1 MKRILT
7 LMVLGAIAAI
17 STVAKAS
24 ELAPYVT
31 NIDLYGSP
39 NDWNEPI
46 GHFEKDVNGVWHL
59 DDVEIYN
66 VTTFK
71 LKLHIN
77 NPQGQESD
85 VWFGIKNGDEQ
96 TLKNVSPGT
105 IVECSSA
112 SNAPNFL
119 IGHPGKFS
127 FTLSNDDINSTQFH
141 FEGQFEEHRFL
152 TGEFNNWG
160 ETMFTAW
167 VGEYSLDTSSEFE
180 SPISG
185 QFLIIDQNYNYL
197 GGVTNDEYY
206 TITEDNP
213 RVTLASETQGKKNL
227 YLADEGYYSFSIEDG
242 VLTIGNW
249 PVEEITASIVGSNV
263 EGWDLTNARTIPLT
277 LDEATGY
284 YISEPTGIPEGFNC
298 QVLRHSS
305 LSSVADRWYGGSS
318 DNGTINIPEGG
329 DDIPLTETLGDN
341 FHFTD
346 NGIFTF
352 TLMRDFSALYISG
365 SYEVEAQYFLIGDFN
380 NWKQDEKVAFTAQDG
395 VSTLTQQM
403 VGDFLILDN
412 FGNLLGGATDDNR
425 YVLHEGW
432 PSVTLTTDNKK
443 NLYLANE
450 GEYTLTIQN
459 GELTVSGWPVETIS
473 AWLLGATDEEWQGN
487 ELNFELTLD
496 PNTGNYILGETDIP
510 AGYRFQ
516 VVKRSSLSSVD
527 DVWYGAN
534 ADGMFW
540 VTEQTL
546 GNIALTTNDNKNMY
560 FDVGGTCSFTVSSDF
575 SKINIQGELTSD
587 FTPTYYLI
595 GDFNDWDEEYMV
607 PFVKRDGVFKLEE
620 SFRGDFLIKDRYS
633 NWIGTR
639 TDGGSYILTA
649 TNNNASLS
657 SADDKKNLRLELPS
671 QYTLTIQGE
680 TLTVTGFPTDGYYMC
695 GDFNEWTPEPMTKN
709 ANGSYSIVMTIGAQN
724 KFKFRDHHANWY
736 GGDTGGN
743 GDTYG
748 IHSDWCTNVP
758 LTEGDAGSNFI
769 INTGGTF
776 KFILAEDNGALKLT
790 VVGLG
795 TISLADALEGI
806 SGTITDNLYV
816 AAKHEGQVYVTNNT
830 DWVRLDGVFNTED
843 LSVGYCIDLTQTFTD
858 DLTQTFINGI
868 SGKGTQPN
876 ITINGWVTY
885 YTDDPHEPVIV
896 DYSLTEAFDPMP
908 KPCQVV
914 KFEGRYYNQ
923 DGQSV
928 LCTYNGQSGNFGPSI
943 DLSNTEGME
952 EGRMYSVKAAI
963 YLKEPWENV
972 IAGDPSNIKPS
983 DPNVIENL
991 VAEILEYEA
1000 KEFPIATSVNNTIDT
1015 AKVVSVKYINTA
1027 GQVSLKPFKGVNIVV
1042 TTHSDGN
1049 ITTVK
1054 EVH

>member
-7 LMVLGAIAAI
+7 LMVLGVIVAI

-31 NIDLYGSP
+31 SIDLYGSS
-39 NDWNEPI
+39 NDWSEPI
-46 GHFEKDVNGVWHL
+46 GRFEKDGDGVWHL
-59 DDVEIYN
+59 DDVEIYD

-85 VWFGIKNGDEQ
+85 VWFGIKNSDDQ
-96 TLKNVSPGT
+96 TLKSASPGT

-112 SNAPNFL
+112 SNAPNFR

-127 FTLSNDDINSTQFH
+127 FTLNDNDINSAQFH
-141 FEGQFEEHRFL
+141 FEGKFEENRFI

-167 VGEYSLDTSSEFE
+167 FGGGYTLDTNTEFN

-185 QFLIIDQNYNYL
+185 QFLIIDQDYNYL
-197 GGVTNDEYY
+197 GGITDGEYY

-213 RVTLASETQGKKNL
+213 NVELATEAQDKKNL
-227 YLADEGYYSFSIEDG
+227 YLANDGYYSFTIDENDM
-242 VLTIGNW
+242 LTIDNW
-249 PVEEITASIVGSNV
+249 PKEVVTVSIVGSTV
-263 EGWDLTNARTIPLT
+263 PGWDVDKARTIPLT
-277 LDEATGY
+277 FDQSTDCY
-284 YISEPTGIPEGFNC
+284 VSEPTGIPAGFNC
-298 QVLRHSS
+298 QLLKHSS
-305 LSSVADRWYGGSS
+305 FTSVGDTWYGGLS
-318 DNGTINIPEGG
+318 DNSTIEIPEGAS
-329 DDIPLTETLGDN
+329 DIPLESLLGAD
-341 FHFTD
+341 FRFTD

-352 TLMRDFSALYISG
+352 TLSHNFSTLNING
-365 SYEVEAQYFLIGDFN
+365 SYNVEPQYFLVGDFN
-380 NWKQDEKVAFTAQDG
+380 NWNQDEKVAFVAQNG
-395 VSTLTQQM
+395 VSTLTQEM
-403 VGDFLILDN
+403 VGEFLILDN
-412 FGNLLGGATDDNR
+412 FGNLLGGATNDNR
-425 YVLHEGW
+425 YVLHEDW

-443 NLYLANE
+443 NLYVANE

-459 GELTVSGWPVETIS
+459 GELSVSGWPEEIIS
-473 AWLLGATDEEWQGN
+473 AWLLGATDEDWQGN
-487 ELNFELTLD
+487 ELNFKLTLD

-795 TISLADALEGI
+795 TITLAEALEGI
-806 SGTITDNLYV
+806 SGNISDNLYV
-816 AAKHEGQVYVTNNT
+816 AAVYQDKVYVTNGT
-830 DWVRLDGVFNTED
+830 DWVRLDGVFNAND
-843 LSVGYCIDLTQTFTD
+843 LSVGNCVDLTQTITEGF
-858 DLTQTFINGI
+858 
-868 SGKGTQPN
+868 SGKGTQPT

-1027 GQVSLKPFKGVNIVV
+1027 GQVSLKPYKGVNIVV

>member
-7 LMVLGAIAAI
+7 LMVLGVIVAI

-31 NIDLYGSP
+31 SIDLYGSS
-39 NDWNEPI
+39 NDWSEPI
-46 GHFEKDVNGVWHL
+46 GRFEKDGDGVWHL
-59 DDVEIYN
+59 NDVEIN
-66 VTTFK
+66 DVTTFK

-85 VWFGIKNGDEQ
+85 VWFGIKNGDDQ
-96 TLKNVSPGT
+96 TLKSASPGT

-112 SNAPNFL
+112 SNAPNFR

-127 FTLSNDDINSTQFH
+127 FTLNDNDINSVRFH
-141 FEGQFEEHRFL
+141 FEGEFEENRFI

-160 ETMFTAW
+160 ETTFIAW
-167 VGEYSLDTSSEFE
+167 VGEYTLDTNTEFN

-185 QFLIIDQNYNYL
+185 QFLIIDQDYNYL
-197 GGVTNDEYY
+197 GGITDGEYY

-213 RVTLASETQGKKNL
+213 NVELATEAQGKKNL
-227 YLADEGYYSFSIEDG
+227 YLANEGYYSFIID
-242 VLTIGNW
+242 VDDKLTIMNW
-249 PVEEITASIVGSNV
+249 PEEVVTASIIGSTDQ
-263 EGWDLTNARTIPLT
+263 GWDISNARTIPLT
-277 LDEATGY
+277 LDQSTGK
-284 YISEPTGIPEGFNC
+284 YISEPTGIPAGFNC
-298 QVLRHSS
+298 QVLKHSS
-305 LSSVADRWYGGSS
+305 FTSVGDTWYGGLS
-318 DNGTINIPEGG
+318 DNSTIEIPEGAS
-329 DDIPLTETLGDN
+329 DIPLESLLGAD
-341 FHFTD
+341 FRFTD

-352 TLMRDFSALYISG
+352 TLSHNFSTLNING
-365 SYEVEAQYFLIGDFN
+365 SYNVEPQYFLVGDFN
-380 NWKQDEKVAFTAQDG
+380 NWNQDEKVAFVAQNG
-395 VSTLTQQM
+395 VSTLTQEM
-403 VGDFLILDN
+403 VGEFLILDN
-412 FGNLLGGATDDNR
+412 FGNLLGGATNDNR
-425 YVLHEGW
+425 YVLHEDW

-443 NLYLANE
+443 NLYVANE

-459 GELTVSGWPVETIS
+459 GELSVSGWPEEIIS
-473 AWLLGATDEEWQGN
+473 AWLLGATDEDWQSN
-487 ELNFELTLD
+487 ELNFKLTLD

-510 AGYRFQ
+510 TGYRFQ

-795 TISLADALEGI
+795 TITLADALEGI

-816 AAKHEGQVYVTNNT
+816 AAVFQGTVYVTNNT
-830 DWVRLDGVFNTED
+830 DWVRLDGVFNAND
-843 LSVGYCIDLTQTFTD
+843 LSVGNCVDLTQTITEGF
-858 DLTQTFINGI
+858 
-868 SGKGTQPN
+868 SGKGTQPT

-1027 GQVSLKPFKGVNIVV
+1027 GQVSLKPYKGVNIVV

>member
-7 LMVLGAIAAI
+7 LMVLGVIVAI

-31 NIDLYGSP
+31 SIDLYGSS
-39 NDWNEPI
+39 NDWSEPI
-46 GHFEKDVNGVWHL
+46 GHFEKDGDGVWHL
-59 DDVEIYN
+59 NDVEIN
-66 VTTFK
+66 DVTTFK

-85 VWFGIKNGDEQ
+85 VWFGSKSNDVQ
-96 TLKNVSPGT
+96 TLKSASPGT

-112 SNAPNFL
+112 SNAPNFR

-127 FTLSNDDINSTQFH
+127 FTLNDNDINSAQFH
-141 FEGQFEEHRFL
+141 FEGEFEENRFI

-160 ETMFTAW
+160 ETRFTAW
-167 VGEYSLDTSSEFE
+167 VGEYTLDIDPDD
-180 SPISG
+180 SPPMSG
-185 QFLIIDQNYNYL
+185 QFLIIDQDYNYL
-197 GGVTNDEYY
+197 GGITDGEYY

-213 RVTLASETQGKKNL
+213 NVELATEAQDKKNL
-227 YLADEGYYSFSIEDG
+227 YLANDGYYSFTIDENDK
-242 VLTIGNW
+242 LTIKNW
-249 PVEEITASIVGSNV
+249 PKEVVTVSIIGSTV
-263 EGWDLTNARTIPLT
+263 PGWDMSNARVIPLT
-277 LDEATGY
+277 LDQSTGY
-284 YISEPTGIPEGFNC
+284 YVSEPTGIPAGFNC
-298 QVLRHSS
+298 QVLKHSS
-305 LSSVADRWYGGSS
+305 FTSVGDTWYGGLS
-318 DNGTINIPEGG
+318 DNSTIEIPEGAS
-329 DDIPLTETLGDN
+329 DIPLESLLGAD
-341 FHFTD
+341 FRFTD

-352 TLMRDFSALYISG
+352 TLSHNFSTLNING
-365 SYEVEAQYFLIGDFN
+365 SYNVEPQYFLVGDFN
-380 NWKQDEKVAFTAQDG
+380 NWNQDEKVAFVAQNG
-395 VSTLTQQM
+395 VSTLTQEM
-403 VGDFLILDN
+403 VGEFLILDN
-412 FGNLLGGATDDNR
+412 FGNLLGGATNDNR
-425 YVLHEGW
+425 YVLHEDW

-443 NLYLANE
+443 NLYVANE

-459 GELTVSGWPVETIS
+459 GELSVSGWPEEIIS
-473 AWLLGATDEEWQGN
+473 AWLLGATDEDWQSN
-487 ELNFELTLD
+487 ELNFKLTLD

-510 AGYRFQ
+510 TGYRFQ

-795 TISLADALEGI
+795 TITLADALEGI

-816 AAKHEGQVYVTNNT
+816 AAVFQGTVYVTNNT
-830 DWVRLDGVFNTED
+830 DWVRLDGVFNAND
-843 LSVGYCIDLTQTFTD
+843 LSVGNCVDLTQTITEGF
-858 DLTQTFINGI
+858 
-868 SGKGTQPN
+868 SGKGTQPT

-1027 GQVSLKPFKGVNIVV
+1027 GQVSLKPYKGVNIVV

>member
-7 LMVLGAIAAI
+7 LMVLGVIVAI

-31 NIDLYGSP
+31 SIDLYGSS
-39 NDWNEPI
+39 NDWSEPI
-46 GHFEKDVNGVWHL
+46 GRFEKDGDGVWHL
-59 DDVEIYN
+59 NDVEIN
-66 VTTFK
+66 DVTTFK

-96 TLKNVSPGT
+96 TLKSASPGT

-112 SNAPNFL
+112 SNAPNFR

-127 FTLSNDDINSTQFH
+127 FTLNDNDINSAQFH
-141 FEGQFEEHRFL
+141 FEGEFEENRFI

-160 ETMFTAW
+160 ETTFIAW
-167 VGEYSLDTSSEFE
+167 VGEYTLDTNTEFN

-185 QFLIIDQNYNYL
+185 QFLIIDQDYNYL
-197 GGVTNDEYY
+197 GGITDGEYY

-213 RVTLASETQGKKNL
+213 NVELATEAQGKKNL
-227 YLADEGYYSFSIEDG
+227 YLANEGYYSFIIDEDDK
-242 VLTIGNW
+242 LTIENW
-249 PVEEITASIVGSNV
+249 PEEVVTVSIVGSTV
-263 EGWDLTNARTIPLT
+263 PGWDMSNARVIPLT
-277 LDEATGY
+277 YDQSTGK
-284 YISEPTGIPEGFNC
+284 YISEPTGIPAGFNC
-298 QVLRHSS
+298 QVLKHSS
-305 LSSVADRWYGGSS
+305 FTSVGDTWYGGLS
-318 DNGTINIPEGG
+318 DNSTIEIPEGAS
-329 DDIPLTETLGDN
+329 DIPLESLLGAD
-341 FHFTD
+341 FRFTD

-352 TLMRDFSALYISG
+352 TLSHNFSTLNING
-365 SYEVEAQYFLIGDFN
+365 SYNVEPQYFLVGDFN
-380 NWKQDEKVAFTAQDG
+380 NWNQDEKVAFVAQNG
-395 VSTLTQQM
+395 VSTLTQEM
-403 VGDFLILDN
+403 VGEFLILDN
-412 FGNLLGGATDDNR
+412 FGNLLGGATNDNR
-425 YVLHEGW
+425 YVLHEDW

-443 NLYLANE
+443 NLYVANE

-459 GELTVSGWPVETIS
+459 GVLSVSGWPEEIIS
-473 AWLLGATDEEWQGN
+473 AWLLGATDEDWQGN
-487 ELNFELTLD
+487 ELNFKLTLD

-510 AGYRFQ
+510 TGYRFQ

-795 TISLADALEGI
+795 TITLADALEGI

-816 AAKHEGQVYVTNNT
+816 AAVFQGTVYVTNNT
-830 DWVRLDGVFNTED
+830 DWVRLDGVFNAND
-843 LSVGYCIDLTQTFTD
+843 LSVGNCVDLTQTITEGF
-858 DLTQTFINGI
+858 
-868 SGKGTQPN
+868 SGKGTQPT

-1027 GQVSLKPFKGVNIVV
+1027 GQVSLKPYKGVNIVV

>member
-1 MKRILT
+1 
-7 LMVLGAIAAI
+7 MVLGVIAAI

-31 NIDLYGSP
+31 SIDLYGSP

-46 GHFEKDVNGVWHL
+46 GHFEKDGDGVWHL
-59 DDVEIYN
+59 DDVEIN
-66 VTTFK
+66 DVTTFK

-77 NPQGQESD
+77 NPEEQESD
-85 VWFGIKNGDEQ
+85 VWFGNKSNDVQ
-96 TLKNVSPGT
+96 TLKSASPGT

-112 SNAPNFL
+112 SNAPNFR

-127 FTLSNDDINSTQFH
+127 FTLNDNDINSVQFH
-141 FEGQFEEHRFL
+141 FEGEFEENRFI

-160 ETMFTAW
+160 ETRFIAW
-167 VGEYSLDTSSEFE
+167 VGEYTLDTNTEFN

-185 QFLIIDQNYNYL
+185 QFLIIDQDYNYL
-197 GGVTNDEYY
+197 GGITDGEYY

-213 RVTLASETQGKKNL
+213 NVELATEAQGKKNL
-227 YLADEGYYSFSIEDG
+227 YLANEGYYSFIIDEDDK
-242 VLTIGNW
+242 LTIENW
-249 PVEEITASIVGSNV
+249 PEEVVTVSIVGSTV
-263 EGWDLTNARTIPLT
+263 PGWDMSNARAIPLT
-277 LDEATGY
+277 LDQSTGY
-284 YISEPTGIPEGFNC
+284 YVSEPTGIPAGFNC
-298 QVLRHSS
+298 QVLKHSS
-305 LSSVADRWYGGSS
+305 FNSVGDTWYGGLS
-318 DNGTINIPEGG
+318 DNFTIEIPEGAS
-329 DDIPLTETLGDN
+329 DIPLESLLGAD
-341 FHFTD
+341 FRFTD

-352 TLMRDFSALYISG
+352 SLSPNFSTLNING
-365 SYEVEAQYFLIGDFN
+365 SYNVEPQYFLVGDFN
-380 NWKQDEKVAFTAQDG
+380 NWNQDEKVAFVAQNG
-395 VSTLTQQM
+395 VSTLTQEM
-403 VGDFLILDN
+403 VGEFLILDN
-412 FGNLLGGATDDNR
+412 FGTLLGGATNDNR
-425 YVLHEGW
+425 YVLHEDW

-443 NLYLANE
+443 NLYVANE

-459 GELTVSGWPVETIS
+459 GVLSVSGWPEEIIS
-473 AWLLGATDEEWQGN
+473 AWLLGATDEDWQGN
-487 ELNFELTLD
+487 ELNFKLTLD

-510 AGYRFQ
+510 TGYRFQ

-546 GNIALTTNDNKNMY
+546 GDIALTSNNKNMY
-560 FDVGGTCSFTVSSDF
+560 FDVGGMCTFTVSSDF
-575 SKINIQGELTSD
+575 SKINIQGEISPDLK
-587 FTPTYYLI
+587 PTYFLI
-595 GDFNDWDEEYMV
+595 SEFNDWDDEYMV
-607 PFVKRDGVFKLEE
+607 PFVKRDGAFKLEQ
-620 SFRGDFLIKDRYS
+620 SFCGDFLIKDRYG
-633 NWIGTR
+633 NWIGTC
-639 TDGGSYILTA
+639 TDGDRYIFTSTGNSALLT
-649 TNNNASLS
+649 
-657 SADDKKNLRLELPS
+657 SANEKKNLRLELPA
-671 QYTLTIQGE
+671 QYTLTIQDE

-795 TISLADALEGI
+795 TITLADALEGI

-816 AAKHEGQVYVTNNT
+816 AAVFQGTVYVTNNT
-830 DWVRLDGVFNTED
+830 DWVRLDGVFNAND
-843 LSVGYCIDLTQTFTD
+843 LSVGNCVDLTQTITEGF
-858 DLTQTFINGI
+858 
-868 SGKGTQPN
+868 SGKGTQPT

-983 DPNVIENL
+983 DPNVIDNL

-1027 GQVSLKPFKGVNIVV
+1027 GQVSLKPYKGVNIVV